1 MPSSSPIRAKWSS
14 GSVAP
19 GRRTADLLLRVSVRD
34 TGIGIPRDKQQGI
47 FRAFSQSDPSMS
59 RRYGGTGL
67 GLAITAQLVAMMGG
81 TILVDS
87 EPGTGSTFTFE
98 VEVAEVPADGTL
110 PGRRDPVP
118 LDGIRVLVIGAHATN
133 REILLEMLGHWK
145 MRPSSAA
152 TPAQALS
159 ALRQAAEA
167 DAPFPI
173 VILESELPGST
184 GRALAEEIATAGAWR
199 RPAIVMLSRALDPP
213 YAEEAA
219 AGVISAWLE
228 KPVKQSD
235 LLQALLLCL
244 GSAPPVTA
252 RPAGPVVATSGRKLR
267 ILLAEDNRV
276 NQDLAVGFLELAG
289 HTARIADTGRKAVEY
304 SAEER
309 FDLILMDV
317 QMPGMD
323 GFQATA
329 AIRAREQRSGRH
341 TPIIAMTAHAMTG
354 DRERC
359 LEAGMDAYVAKPIR
373 AAALFEAIG
382 RCLQARPQ
390 GMRPGGPPI
399 PEAPA
404 AAVGPDTQQP
414 VFEEEEALRQCLG
427 RRDLLHKVLT
437 AFVDNV
443 SRLTGAL
450 AAELAKADLTGL
462 GRVAHTI
469 KGAAGNISAKRV
481 FSSAMALE
489 QVARS
494 GEERLAR
501 ETAEILEREL
511 LILERTLTMVLE
523 TSEVPVHRDIA
534 G

>member
-1 MPSSSPIRAKWSS
+1 
-14 GSVAP
+14 
-19 GRRTADLLLRVSVRD
+19 
-34 TGIGIPRDKQQGI
+34 
-47 FRAFSQSDPSMS
+47 
-59 RRYGGTGL
+59 
-67 GLAITAQLVAMMGG
+67 
-81 TILVDS
+81 
-87 EPGTGSTFTFE
+87 
-98 VEVAEVPADGTL
+98 
-110 PGRRDPVP
+110 
-118 LDGIRVLVIGAHATN
+118 
-133 REILLEMLGHWK
+133 
-145 MRPSSAA
+145 
-152 TPAQALS
+152 
-159 ALRQAAEA
+159 
-167 DAPFPI
+167 
-173 VILESELPGST
+173 
-184 GRALAEEIATAGAWR
+184 
-199 RPAIVMLSRALDPP
+199 
-213 YAEEAA
+213 
-219 AGVISAWLE
+219 
-228 KPVKQSD
+228 
-235 LLQALLLCL
+235 
-244 GSAPPVTA
+244 
-252 RPAGPVVATSGRKLR
+252 VVATSGRKLR

-289 HTARIADTGRKAVEY
+289 HTARIADTGWKAVEY

-341 TPIIAMTAHAMTG
+341 TPIIAMTAHAMAG

-382 RCLQARPQ
+382 RSLQARPQ
-390 GMRPGGPPI
+390 GMRPGAGGPPI

-404 AAVGPDTQQP
+404 EAVTSNTHQP

-427 RRDLLHKVLT
+427 RRELLHKVLM

-443 SRLTGAL
+443 PRLTGAL

-511 LILERTLTMVLE
+511 LVLERTLTMVLE
-523 TSEVPVHRDIA
+523 TAEVPAHRDITS
-534 G
+534 